1 MRVDHFHSLF
11 EKQYGDLP
19 TGGFLNPQII
29 ADTDRDIIFLCHYDN
44 FESEDDVWYY
54 GFNLTTRQFYEA

>member
-19 TGGFLNPQII
+19 VGGFLNPEI
-29 ADTDRDIIFLCHYDN
+29 TEETNTDIIFRCHYDN
-44 FESEDDVWYY
+44 FESDDLSWYY
-54 GFNLTTRQFYEA
+54 GFDLATRQFYEA